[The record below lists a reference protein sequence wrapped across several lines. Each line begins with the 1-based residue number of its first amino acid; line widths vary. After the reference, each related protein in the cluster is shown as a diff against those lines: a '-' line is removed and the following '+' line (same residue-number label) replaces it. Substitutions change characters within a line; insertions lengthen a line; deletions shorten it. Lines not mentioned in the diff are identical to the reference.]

1 MASLTQQFAGR
12 ENMEAKAKE
21 YDKLQQMLREQAV
34 AKQAADRSRL
44 ATIEEIDRGL
54 AMQRA
59 YTPAASTIGDMGRA
73 QAQYGQI
80 NKPEGLSG
88 MGVE

>member
-1 MASLTQQFAGR
+1 MASLTQQLAGR
-12 ENMEAKAKE
+12 ENIELKAKE
-21 YDKLQQMLREQAV
+21 YDKLQQMIKDQAL
-34 AKQAADRSRL
+34 ARYAAEAGRR
-44 ATIEEIDRGL
+44 ATYDEIEKGL

-59 YTPAASTIGDMGRA
+59 YTPVASTMEDMDRA

-80 NKPEGLSG
+80 NKPDGLSG

>member
-12 ENMEAKAKE
+12 EDIELKARE
-21 YDKLQQMLREQAV
+21 YDKLQQMMRDQAL
-34 AKQAADRSRL
+34 ARYAADQSRL

-54 AMQRA
+54 A
-59 YTPAASTIGDMGRA
+59 
-73 QAQYGQI
+73 QYGQI
-80 NKPEGLSG
+80 NKPDGLSG

>member
-1 MASLTQQFAGR
+1 MASLTQQFADR
-12 ENMEAKAKE
+12 ENTELKAKE
-21 YDKLQQMLREQAV
+21 YDKLQQMMKDQAL
-34 AKQAADRSRL
+34 ARYAAEAGRR
-44 ATIEEIDRGL
+44 ATYDEIDRGL

-59 YTPAASTIGDMGRA
+59 YTPTAATMEDMERA

-88 MGVE
+88 IGVK